1 MRPRVRAF
9 LSAPFCALLVAS
21 PGAPGA
27 APRATPGGGAPAAPI
42 APTPA
47 RGLAFALALRGNGQ
61 PLASGPYLLKVPGG
75 SGPLRLELSRLAA
88 DGALL
93 RGEAR
98 LVNGSGLLLA
108 GLALDFESAS
118 PAPADP
124 AGKSAVPPEP
134 LALRAPLAFGELLP
148 GESTGYLP
156 FELSPVPLGDAVS
169 LTTLVGYVSGLAV
182 EPPAAVEGAT
192 HPVALDSD
200 RSGRLYVA
208 TAGLG
213 RVLRFAPALASAP
226 GEAARPSAP
235 PTGVALRRRTGDLF
249 VSTGGP
255 AIEVH
260 RPGRSRPSILDAG
273 RGVTTLR
280 VDAKGTLRAASGNGV
295 LAFDEAKAGPL
306 RALGPDGA
314 EVLSF
319 DTDPKGVLHAVVQEA
334 GSRRL
339 VVDAPAGPARLAA
352 AAGPGR
358 DVLGAPA
365 ACRFDGDGTL
375 WIAAS
380 GATPEASVLARFA
393 GRTPHAAL
401 PRLALALLLGRDGD
415 ADVPAIVDLAPGPER
430 RVWILLETG
439 AVFAA
444 RPL

>member
-1 MRPRVRAF
+1 VTLLPR
-9 LSAPFCALLVAS
+9 ALLPALIAGAVAS
-21 PGAPGA
+21 GA
-27 APRATPGGGAPAAPI
+27 APAAPVRD
-42 APTPA
+42 APAVAAPA
-47 RGLAFALALRGNGQ
+47 PGLAFALAMKGDGQ

-88 DGALL
+88 DGARL

-108 GLALDFESAS
+108 GLALDFASAS

-124 AGKSAVPPEP
+124 AGTSAVSTV
-134 LALRAPLAFGELLP
+134 ALSLREPLAFGELLP

-156 FELSPVPLGDAVS
+156 FELSPVPLGEAVS
-169 LTTLVGYVSGLAV
+169 LTTLLGAVSGLAV

-208 TAGLG
+208 TAGVG
-213 RVLRFAPALASAP
+213 RVLRFVPALPSAP

-235 PTGVALRRRTGDLF
+235 PAGVALRRRTGDLF

-260 RPGRSRPSILDAG
+260 RAG
-273 RGVTTLR
+273 RRRPALLQAGRAVAALR
-280 VDAKGTLRAASGNGV
+280 ADAKGTLRAASGNGV
-295 LAFDEAKAGPL
+295 LAFEEAKAGPL
-306 RALGPDGA
+306 RPLGPEGA

-319 DTDPKGVLHAVVQEA
+319 DTDPKGLLHAVVREA

-339 VVDAPAGPARLAA
+339 VVDAPGGPRRFAA
-352 AAGPGR
+352 EGGPGA
-358 DVLGAPA
+358 DALDAPS
-365 ACRFDGDGTL
+365 ACRFDGEGTL
-375 WIAAS
+375 WVAAA
-380 GATPEASVLARFA
+380 GATPRSSVLARFA
-393 GRTPHAAL
+393 GAAPVAAL
-401 PRLALALLLGRDGD
+401 PRLALALLLGRDED
-415 ADVPAIVDLAPGPER
+415 AAVPAIVDLAPGPER
-430 RVWILLETG
+430 RVYVLLDTG

-444 RPL
+444 RPF